1 MYDVVV
7 DFVIGMLCPL
17 AKCISS
23 AKDNAIKQILVESV
37 ITNVAWAFK
46 FLAAKFWVWSTRPSP
61 IYLYLTLP
69 DETDYIGL
77 YLTLQGK
84 AGYAMHGLKESSCH
98 IKYNYFVFHYRFII
112 NRIRAPKALHRP
124 GKYHLHN
131 GYVWYGTKATG

>member
-46 FLAAKFWVWSTRPSP
+46 FLAAKLWVLSTRPSP
-61 IYLYLTLP
+61 IHLSHSAEQTG
-69 DETDYIGL
+69 YISL
-77 YLTLQGK
+77 YLTLQDK
-84 AGYAMHGLKESSCH
+84 AGDAMHGLKESSCH

-112 NRIRAPKALHRP
+112 NRIRAPKALHRL